1 MKTEFQLL
9 PHEIIFGAFL
19 LVTWFRL
26 VFAVGFFAP
35 HTLFYLVLV
44 GISGGLIYA
53 CRRQETSLRWRARL
67 LFYFVAMN
75 AVYAHLK
82 VAVPAMHPG
91 TADAL
96 LQKMDRWLIGRNLSL
111 RMETLVHPALTE
123 FFSACY
129 ILFFPYLL
137 LSVIVYCVGDLE
149 TFKKFTTGLFSI
161 YGLGFLGYTLLP
173 AQGPHLVM
181 TDQFSV
187 PLTGGWITHW
197 NAEIVRLGSNHVD
210 VFPSLHCAVSSFFLF
225 FDRVHKP
232 WRFKLYLVPC
242 VGLWIST
249 IYLRY
254 HYCVDLTAGFALS
267 AVSLWLVKNCK
278 SKGVS
283 HEIPAQV

>member
-1 MKTEFQLL
+1 MKTKLRLL

-19 LVTWFRL
+19 TATWLRL
-26 VFAVGFFAP
+26 VFGIGFFAP
-35 HTLFYLVLV
+35 NALFYLTLLS
-44 GISGGLIYA
+44 ISGVLIHW
-53 CRRQETSLRWRARL
+53 CVRKETNLRWRARL

-75 AVYAHLK
+75 LAYAHLK
-82 VAVPAMHPG
+82 VAVPAMRPRA
-91 TADAL
+91 ADAI
-96 LQKMDRWLIGRNLSL
+96 LQKVDHWLVGTNLSL
-111 RMETLVHPALTE
+111 RMEAIVHPVLTE
-123 FFSACY
+123 FLSACY

-137 LSVIVYCVGDLE
+137 FSVIVYCVGDLD
-149 TFKKFTTGLFSI
+149 TFRKFTVGLFSI

-181 TDQFSV
+181 ADQFTV
-187 PLTGGWITHW
+187 PLAGGWITRW
-197 NAEIVRLGSNHVD
+197 NSEIVRLGSNHVD
-210 VFPSLHCAVSSFFLF
+210 VFPSLHCAVSSFFLL

-254 HYCVDLTAGFALS
+254 HYCVDLIAGFALS